1 MTHRDREAAPSS
13 CHMSTVTTNV
23 LPQLSLADSIA
34 ITRLRLQ
41 VMEREQEMLLPYA
54 TDEQVAQIVAAAES
68 FEAVKVKGLNVTF
81 RLSESQKEQVKDARH
96 RHATNATARKEE
108 IGKQIAG
115 CTAVTRYKYKASRD
129 GKITGTVNF
138 TL

>member
-13 CHMSTVTTNV
+13 CHMSTITTNV

-54 TDEQVAQIVAAAES
+54 TDEQLAQIVAAAES

-81 RLSESQKEQVKDARH
+81 RLSESQKEEVKEARG
-96 RHATNATARKEE
+96 RHAANATARKGE
-108 IGKQIAG
+108 IGKQIAE

>member
-13 CHMSTVTTNV
+13 CHMSTITTNAM
-23 LPQLSLADSIA
+23 PELSLNDSIA

-41 VMEREQEMLLPYA
+41 VMEREAEMRLPYA
-54 TDEQVAQIVAAAES
+54 TDEQLAQIVASAEG

-108 IGKQIAG
+108 IGKQIAE
-115 CTAVTRYKYKASRD
+115 CSAVTRY
-129 GKITGTVNF
+129 
-138 TL
+138 

>member
-1 MTHRDREAAPSS
+1 
-13 CHMSTVTTNV
+13 MSTITTNV
-23 LPQLSLADSIA
+23 MPELSLNDAIA

-41 VMEREQEMLLPYA
+41 VMEREAEIRLPYA
-54 TDEQVAQIVAAAES
+54 TDEQLAQVIASTEG

-81 RLSESQKEQVKDARH
+81 RLSEDQKEQVKEARG
-96 RHATNATARKEE
+96 RHATNATARKAE
-108 IGKQIAG
+108 IGKQIAE
-115 CTAVTRYKYKASRD
+115 CTTVTRYKYKASRD

>member
-68 FEAVKVKGLNVTF
+68 FEAVKVKGLGVTF
-81 RLSESQKEQVKDARH
+81 RLSESQKEAVKEARG
-96 RHATNATARKEE
+96 RHAANATARKGE
-108 IGKQIAG
+108 IGKQIAE

>member
-13 CHMSTVTTNV
+13 CHMSTITTNAM
-23 LPQLSLADSIA
+23 PELSLNDSIA

-41 VMEREQEMLLPYA
+41 VMEREAEMRLPYA
-54 TDEQVAQIVAAAES
+54 TDEQVAAVVAAAEG
-68 FEAVKVKGLNVTF
+68 FESVKVKGMGTLW
-81 RLSESQKEQVKDARH
+81 RLSESQKEAVKEARG
-96 RHATNATARKEE
+96 RHAANATARKAE
-108 IGKQIAG
+108 IGEQIKT
-115 CTAVTRYKYKASRD
+115 CSAVTRYKFKASRD